1 MYFNKY
7 NISEKTLDG
16 KIKVSVCV
24 GDYGFAADSISLIRS
39 AVEGGCD
46 FDNVR
51 NYGRILAIDDKFE
64 YLFLVKCLD
73 GKKRRFKYF
82 YNCNGNSLHGDSI
95 FRLGNVVYHLS
106 DGTYTQDIEVGD
118 EGFFGDDL
126 GSLRSAVETGDNK
139 RCCYGKLTDIRDDV
153 RSFKCDN
160 LFVFPLFYPVKRNC
174 TPEYRPYNWDEVTSL
189 CGKWA
194 KYKNKEEIFE
204 LIRFVKLDD
213 VVTVN
218 GMDMQ
223 TFLDICVWLDN
234 SPCGVKIK

>member
-1 MYFNKY
+1 MYFNKD

-39 AVEGGCD
+39 VVEGECD
-46 FDNVR
+46 FDNVK

-82 YNCNGNSLHGDSI
+82 YNCNGNSLHGDS
-95 FRLGNVVYHLS
+95 FRLSNVVYYLS
-106 DGTYTQDIEVGD
+106 DGTLTQDIEVGD
-118 EGFFGDDL
+118 EGFFGYDL
-126 GSLRSAVETGDNK
+126 GSLRSAVETGDNE
-139 RCCYGKLTDIRDDV
+139 RCCYGKLTNIHNDV
-153 RSFKCDN
+153 KKFEYNNIFSFT
-160 LFVFPLFYPVKRNC
+160 LFYPVKRNYKM
-174 TPEYRPYNWDEVTSL
+174 EYRPYNWDEVVSFR
-189 CGKWA
+189 GRWA
-194 KYKNKEEIFE
+194 KYKNKDEIFE
-204 LIRFVKLDD
+204 LIRFAKLDD

-218 GMDMQ
+218 EMDIKA
-223 TFLDICVWLDN
+223 FLDSCVWLDN